1 MHISFPDW
9 NRGNEV
15 VVESGPVASIIM
27 EQIFNAGSILTLA
40 LEQLNN
46 AHIPESGTDDC
57 FARSTFIYKL
67 NDIKRILARSIQQLI
82 DYDQQSTFPYKI
94 FDPSVYIDPP
104 EDLVVEYLIQSGK
117 ICANVYVIAHA
128 SHQSPSHVRQKSTVS
143 QPSATGSFNQMA
155 SSYYFYDGTPVEV
168 VYYSRLEAIL
178 PSAVTALTSIE
189 NSLGLLDDLCQK
201 IDYIQKLLDSY

>member
-1 MHISFPDW
+1 MI
-9 NRGNEV
+9 
-15 VVESGPVASIIM
+15 ESDPSATLIM

-46 AHIPESGTDDC
+46 SHIPESGTDDC
-57 FARSTFIYKL
+57 FARSTFISKL

-82 DYDQQSTFPYKI
+82 DYDQQSVFPYKI
-94 FDPSVYIDPP
+94 FDPSVYKNPP
-104 EDLVVEYLIQSGK
+104 EDLVVEYFIQSGK
-117 ICANVYVIAHA
+117 ICANLYVFAQA
-128 SHQSPSHVRQKSTVS
+128 SHQSPSHVRQKSSVS

-155 SSYYFYDGTPVEV
+155 SSYYFYDGAPVEI
-168 VYYSRLEAIL
+168 VYHSRLEAIL

-189 NSLGLLDDLCQK
+189 NALGLLDDLCQK

>member
-1 MHISFPDW
+1 MI
-9 NRGNEV
+9 
-15 VVESGPVASIIM
+15 ESDPSATIIM
-27 EQIFNAGSILTLA
+27 EQIFNAGSILSLA

-46 AHIPESGTDDC
+46 SHIPESGTDDC
-57 FARSTFIYKL
+57 FARSTFISKL
-67 NDIKRILARSIQQLI
+67 NDIKRFLARSIQQLI
-82 DYDQQSTFPYKI
+82 DYDQQSVFPYKI
-94 FDPSVYIDPP
+94 FDPSVYKNSP

-128 SHQSPSHVRQKSTVS
+128 NHQSPSHIRQKSTVS

-155 SSYYFYDGTPVEV
+155 SSYYFYDGSPVEV
-168 VYYSRLEAIL
+168 VYHSRLEAIL

-189 NSLGLLDDLCQK
+189 NALGLLDDLCQK